1 MILAVFRVMLLGLL
15 RDRAALAMAFA
26 LPPIIYVIFAA
37 IFSVTAGGD
46 LKLKIAVLDQ
56 VHSQT
61 TQRLMKALAKSPDSR
76 LSQTEPKT
84 IKDIEDMV
92 RKAEID
98 AGIVIRFD
106 PTSLNAHQDA
116 PILIV
121 SDPARAIA
129 APIVT
134 GRLLSVFNEYLPDI
148 VYGRSI
154 EDFESKFFK
163 LLRPQRQG
171 VNQALESIKKEVE
184 EKERQSQQYKIDK
197 TNQLVEQKNILIR
210 NQASATVV
218 YYAGAVGFM
227 FLLFSLIQ
235 GAMSLIDE
243 RQNGI
248 IDRMVSGVG
257 SVSKIL
263 TVKFLFLVF
272 QGIIQLSLIFFLA
285 QFFYGVDVIGKWRE
299 CLFISVGATCC
310 AASIGLVI
318 AVLFKTR
325 QQATTFSNFFVL
337 VMSAIGG
344 SMVPRFLMPPWLQE
358 MSWFAP
364 SAWVIESYNAALWQG
379 AGLSDLALSISLLMI
394 ISVMGFIAAML
405 SLNHSIQ
412 N

>member
-1 MILAVFRVMLLGLL
+1 MIFAIFRVMMLGLL

-26 LPPIIYVIFAA
+26 LPPMIYIIFAA

-61 TQRLMKALAKSPDSR
+61 TQRLIKAIVRSPDSR
-76 LSQTEPKT
+76 LADMEPKT

-98 AGIVIRFD
+98 AGIIIRSD
-106 PTSLNAHQDA
+106 LSSLKTHQDA
-116 PILIV
+116 PIVIV

-134 GRLLSVFNEYLPDI
+134 GRLMSIFNEYLPDI

-163 LLRPQRQG
+163 LLSPQRQG
-171 VNQALESIKKEVE
+171 VTQALEAIRKEAE
-184 EKERQSQQYKIDK
+184 EKERRPQQYK
-197 TNQLVEQKNILIR
+197 TYNPNQLVEQKNISIR

-248 IDRMVSGVG
+248 TDRMVSGIG
-257 SVSKIL
+257 SVGKIL
-263 TVKFLFLVF
+263 SGKFLFLVF
-272 QGIIQLSLIFFLA
+272 QGMIQLSLIFFLA
-285 QFFYGVDVIGKWRE
+285 QFFYGVNIIGKWRE
-299 CLFISVGATCC
+299 CLLISIGAACC

-318 AVLFKTR
+318 AALFKTR

-344 SMVPRFLMPPWLQE
+344 SMVPRFLMPSWLQD
-358 MSWFAP
+358 MSWLAP

-379 AGLSDLALSISLLMI
+379 ASLSDLMLSISLLMI
-394 ISVMGFIAAML
+394 ISLMGFIVAML
-405 SLNHSIQ
+405 TLNHSIQ

>member
-1 MILAVFRVMLLGLL
+1 MILAVFRVMMLGLL

-26 LPPIIYVIFAA
+26 LPPMIYVIFAA

-46 LKLKIAVLDQ
+46 LKLKIAILDQ

-61 TQRLMKALAKSPDSR
+61 TQRLMRAIVRSPDSR
-76 LSQTEPKT
+76 LTDMEPKT
-84 IKDIEDMV
+84 LKDIEDMV

-98 AGIVIRFD
+98 AGIIIRFD
-106 PTSLNAHQDA
+106 PSSLNTHQDA

-134 GRLLSVFNEYLPDI
+134 GRLLSIFNEYLPDI

-163 LLRPQRQG
+163 LLSPQRQG
-171 VNQALESIKKEVE
+171 VSQALEAIKKEAE
-184 EKERQSQQYKIDK
+184 EKERQSQRYKTYK
-197 TNQLVEQKNILIR
+197 TSQLVEQKNILIR

-248 IDRMVSGVG
+248 TDRMVSGIG
-257 SVSKIL
+257 SVGKIL
-263 TVKFLFLVF
+263 SGKFLFLVF

-285 QFFYGVDVIGKWRE
+285 QFFYGVNVIGKWRE
-299 CLFISVGATCC
+299 CLFISIGATCC

-318 AVLFKTR
+318 ASLFKTR

-344 SMVPRFLMPPWLQE
+344 SMVPRFLMPPWLQD
-358 MSWFAP
+358 MSWLAP
-364 SAWVIESYNAALWQG
+364 SAWVIESYNAVLWQG
-379 AGLSDLALSISLLMI
+379 ASLSELTLSISLLII
-394 ISVMGFIAAML
+394 ISLMGFVAAML
-405 SLNHSIQ
+405 MLNYSLQ

>member
-1 MILAVFRVMLLGLL
+1 MIFAIFRVMMLGLL

-26 LPPIIYVIFAA
+26 LPPMIYIIFAA

-61 TQRLMKALAKSPDSR
+61 TQRLTKAIVRSPDSR
-76 LSQTEPKT
+76 LADMEPKT

-98 AGIVIRFD
+98 AGIIIRSD
-106 PTSLNAHQDA
+106 LSSLKAHQDA
-116 PILIV
+116 PIVIV

-134 GRLLSVFNEYLPDI
+134 GRLMSIFNEYLPDI

-163 LLRPQRQG
+163 LLSPQRQG
-171 VNQALESIKKEVE
+171 VTQALEAIRKEAE
-184 EKERQSQQYKIDK
+184 EKERRPQQYK
-197 TNQLVEQKNILIR
+197 TYNPNQLVEQKNISIR

-248 IDRMVSGVG
+248 TDRMVSGIG
-257 SVSKIL
+257 SVGKIL
-263 TVKFLFLVF
+263 SGKFLFLVF
-272 QGIIQLSLIFFLA
+272 QGMIQLSLIFFLA
-285 QFFYGVDVIGKWRE
+285 QFFYGVNIIGKWRE
-299 CLFISVGATCC
+299 CLLISIGAACC

-318 AVLFKTR
+318 AALFKTR

-344 SMVPRFLMPPWLQE
+344 SMVPRFLMPSWLQD
-358 MSWFAP
+358 MSWLAP

-379 AGLSDLALSISLLMI
+379 ASLSDLMLSISLLMI
-394 ISVMGFIAAML
+394 ISLMGFIVAML
-405 SLNHSIQ
+405 TLNHSIQ

>member
-1 MILAVFRVMLLGLL
+1 MISAIFRVMMLGLL

-26 LPPIIYVIFAA
+26 LPPMIYVIFAA

-46 LKLKIAVLDQ
+46 LSLKIAILDQ

-61 TQRLMKALAKSPDSR
+61 SQRLVKALAKSSDIRTVAAVPEN
-76 LSQTEPKT
+76 LKA
-84 IKDIEDMV
+84 IEDMV
-92 RKAEID
+92 RKADID
-98 AGIVIRFD
+98 AGVIIRLD
-106 PTSLNAHQDA
+106 PSFISADHVA

-134 GRLLSVFNEYLPDI
+134 GRLLGVFNEYLPDI

-154 EDFESKFFK
+154 ADFETKFFK
-163 LLRPQRQG
+163 LLGPQRQG
-171 VNQALESIKKEVE
+171 VIQALEAIKKETQ
-184 EKERQSQQYKIDK
+184 EKEKQPQQNK
-197 TNQLVEQKNILIR
+197 TQKTSQLVEQKNILIR
-210 NQASATVV
+210 NSASATVV

-248 IDRMVSGVG
+248 TDRMVSGMG
-257 SVSKIL
+257 SIGKIL
-263 TVKFLFLVF
+263 TGKFLFLVL
-272 QGIIQLSLIFFLA
+272 QGIVQLSLIFFLA
-285 QFFYGVDVIGKWRE
+285 QFFYRVDIVGKWRE
-299 CLFISVGATCC
+299 CLFISIGATCC
-310 AASIGLVI
+310 AASIGLVV
-318 AVLFKTR
+318 ATMCKTR
-325 QQATTFSNFFVL
+325 QQATTFSNFLVL

-344 SMVPRFLMPPWLQE
+344 SMVPRFLMPPWLQD
-358 MSWFAP
+358 MSWLVP

-394 ISVMGFIAAML
+394 LSMVGFIAAML
-405 SLNHSIQ
+405 TLSRSIQ
-412 N
+412 S

>member
-1 MILAVFRVMLLGLL
+1 MISAIFRVMMLGLL

-26 LPPIIYVIFAA
+26 LPPMIYVIFAA

-46 LKLKIAVLDQ
+46 LSLKIAILDQ

-61 TQRLMKALAKSPDSR
+61 SQRLVKALAKSSDVRTVAAVPEN
-76 LSQTEPKT
+76 LKA
-84 IKDIEDMV
+84 IEDMV
-92 RKAEID
+92 RKADID
-98 AGIVIRFD
+98 AGVIIRLD
-106 PTSLNAHQDA
+106 PSFISADHVA

-134 GRLLSVFNEYLPDI
+134 GRLLGVFNEYLPDI

-154 EDFESKFFK
+154 ADFETKFFK
-163 LLRPQRQG
+163 LLAPQRQG
-171 VNQALESIKKEVE
+171 VIQALEAIKKETQ
-184 EKERQSQQYKIDK
+184 EKEKQPQQNK
-197 TNQLVEQKNILIR
+197 TQKTSQLVEQKNILIR
-210 NQASATVV
+210 NSASATVV

-248 IDRMVSGVG
+248 TDRMVSGMG
-257 SVSKIL
+257 SIGKIL
-263 TVKFLFLVF
+263 TGKFLFLVL
-272 QGIIQLSLIFFLA
+272 QGIVQLSLIFFLA
-285 QFFYGVDVIGKWRE
+285 QFFYRVDIVGKWRE
-299 CLFISVGATCC
+299 CLFISIGATCC
-310 AASIGLVI
+310 AASIGLVV
-318 AVLFKTR
+318 ATMCKTR
-325 QQATTFSNFFVL
+325 QQATTFSNFLVL

-344 SMVPRFLMPPWLQE
+344 SMVPRFLMPPWLQD
-358 MSWFAP
+358 MSWLVP

-394 ISVMGFIAAML
+394 LSMVGFIAAML
-405 SLNHSIQ
+405 TLSRSIQ
-412 N
+412 S

>member
-1 MILAVFRVMLLGLL
+1 MIFAIFRVMMLGLL

-26 LPPIIYVIFAA
+26 LPPMIYIIFAA

-61 TQRLMKALAKSPDSR
+61 TQRLTKAIVRSPDSR
-76 LSQTEPKT
+76 LADMEPKT

-98 AGIVIRFD
+98 AGIIIRSD
-106 PTSLNAHQDA
+106 LSSLKAHQDA
-116 PILIV
+116 PIVIV

-134 GRLLSVFNEYLPDI
+134 GRLMSIFNEYLPDI

-163 LLRPQRQG
+163 LLSPQRQG
-171 VNQALESIKKEVE
+171 VTQALEAIRKEAE
-184 EKERQSQQYKIDK
+184 EKERRPQQYK
-197 TNQLVEQKNILIR
+197 TYNPNQLVEQKNISIR

-248 IDRMVSGVG
+248 TDRMVSGIG
-257 SVSKIL
+257 SVGKIL
-263 TVKFLFLVF
+263 SGKFLFLVF
-272 QGIIQLSLIFFLA
+272 QGMIQLSLIFFLA
-285 QFFYGVDVIGKWRE
+285 QFFYGVNIIGKWRE
-299 CLFISVGATCC
+299 CLLISIGAACC

-318 AVLFKTR
+318 AALFKTR

-344 SMVPRFLMPPWLQE
+344 SMVPRFLMPSWLQD
-358 MSWFAP
+358 MSWLAP

-379 AGLSDLALSISLLMI
+379 ASLSDLMLSISLLMI
-394 ISVMGFIAAML
+394 ISLMGFIVAML
-405 SLNHSIQ
+405 TLNYSIQ